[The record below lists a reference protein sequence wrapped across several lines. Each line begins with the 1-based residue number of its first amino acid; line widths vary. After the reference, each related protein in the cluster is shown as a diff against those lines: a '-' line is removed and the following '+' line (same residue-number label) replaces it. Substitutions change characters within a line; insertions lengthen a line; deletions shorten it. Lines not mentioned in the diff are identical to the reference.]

1 VTGGVHHNASWLQNS
16 GRKGCDSQL
25 QTLMAGINRIRK
37 KFSNQ
42 SIYGGEI
49 MLLTKEAKIIHQAT
63 TGSEYKVSIKKNLLA
78 IPKRFYCHWLLP
90 VDEIQYDSNGKEI
103 IDDYTNGQCCF
114 NHRVGLPT
122 RKWETDIGKTEVI
135 RVELTHFNRRM
146 MTNYFKHRKYS
157 KNKCRGDGTT
167 EILTVRWNIFK
178 YGVLDNVKN
187 RKGVIMPGTS
197 SKLSNEI
204 STRTKAICD
213 RIPQIYKNGIPNSDA
228 PLKFNFKTGGRLEL
242 TSATP
247 DADRGYENVGDVNQ
261 EEVAHWDMIDD
272 KPVYYA
278 SEGVHN
284 KTRCHITHNTTPR
297 GKANFY
303 YELVWSPE
311 AKSEFYKHVVN
322 WREVVGLPVQKIE
335 DLYDMGYVDDA
346 LLSKLRKALVERY
359 HSDKQYKEWYDTFE
373 KQGVKV
379 FWDNGV
385 LIPIEQIVDIPVPI
399 IDINSI
405 IHDAQTE
412 RNHYDQELDNEFIS
426 GDNRAIGQFVEV
438 DMIADDL
445 RGQIDKYNQGKLN
458 DEQFNPEDYS

>member
-1 VTGGVHHNASWLQNS
+1 MRNIL
-16 GRKGCDSQL
+16 
-25 QTLMAGINRIRK
+25 
-37 KFSNQ
+37 
-42 SIYGGEI
+42 
-49 MLLTKEAKIIHQAT
+49 LLTKESKITYEAS
-63 TGSEYKVSIKKNLLA
+63 TGSEYKVTVKKNLIA

-90 VDEIQYDSNGKEI
+90 GDEIQYDPEHPTVPLVNDSEKR
-103 IDDYTNGQCCF
+103 CCF
-114 NHRVGLPT
+114 NHRVGMPT
-122 RKWETDIGKTEVI
+122 RKWESDTGKTEVI
-135 RVELTHFNRRM
+135 VVELTHFNRRM
-146 MTNYFKHRKYS
+146 MVNYFKHRKYS

-178 YGVLDNVKN
+178 YGVLDTVKN

-204 STRTKAICD
+204 STRIKAICD
-213 RIPQIYKNGIPNSDA
+213 KIPQIYKHGIPNSDA
-228 PLKFNFKTGGRLEL
+228 PIKFNFKTGGRLEL

-297 GKANFY
+297 GKSNFY

-311 AKSEFYKHVVN
+311 ANSEFFKHIVN
-322 WREVVGLPVQKIE
+322 WREVVGLPVVKIE
-335 DLYDMGYVDDA
+335 DLYDVGFIDDT
-346 LLSKLRKALVERY
+346 KLEELREILVKRY
-359 HSDKQYKEWYDTFE
+359 YDDPTYKEWYDNFS
-373 KQGVKV
+373 KHGVKV

-385 LIPIEQIVDIPVPI
+385 KIPIEEIVDIPVPI
-399 IDINSI
+399 LDVNSI
-405 IHDAQTE
+405 VYGAQTE

-426 GDNRAIGQFVEV
+426 GDNRAIGQFIEA
-438 DMIADDL
+438 DLKPDDL
-445 RGQIDKYNQGKLN
+445 RAQIQKYNTDKMDN
-458 DEQFNPEDYS
+458 IPFDESDYE